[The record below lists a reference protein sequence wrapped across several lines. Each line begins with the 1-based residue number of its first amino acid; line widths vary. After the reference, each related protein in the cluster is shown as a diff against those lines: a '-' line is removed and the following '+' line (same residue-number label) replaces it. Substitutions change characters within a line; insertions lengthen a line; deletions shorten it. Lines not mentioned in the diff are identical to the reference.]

1 MEKKTVLVTGIGGNV
16 GQGIIRNIGKTCY
29 PVKII
34 GTNIATPSAGTHLCD
49 VFYQTPYSYEENYI
63 EKIIEICQK
72 EKVDLILPSTD
83 YEVYYLAL
91 NQKYLP
97 TVVASPANT
106 AEIFLDKYKT
116 WLHFVRHKLPFAETV
131 LPSEYKSNFPE
142 IIAKPREGRGS
153 RGLFFNPKETAQF
166 DDAKYLIQRLYKGD
180 EITIAFYVT
189 KEYNLHGFI
198 TLSRKLSDGATSQC
212 KVEKKYDD
220 IIKPFLEQL
229 INSIQISGSCNVQAI
244 ITPDLMIR
252 PFEVNCRISG
262 TNSIRSNFGFP
273 DVKYALDEY
282 LYNKPLK
289 KPEIKEGAAIRI
301 LMDVIYPGVKDFD
314 EIFDKT
320 SDHYLF

>member
-1 MEKKTVLVTGIGGNV
+1 MKN
-16 GQGIIRNIGKTCY
+16 
-29 PVKII
+29 
-34 GTNIATPSAGTHLCD
+34 S
-49 VFYQTPYSYEENYI
+49 YS
-63 EKIIEICQK
+63 
-72 EKVDLILPSTD
+72 
-83 YEVYYLAL
+83 
-91 NQKYLP
+91 
-97 TVVASPANT
+97 
-106 AEIFLDKYKT
+106 
-116 WLHFVRHKLPFAETV
+116 HF
-131 LPSEYKSNFPE
+131 
-142 IIAKPREGRGS
+142 
-153 RGLFFNPKETAQF
+153 
-166 DDAKYLIQRLYKGD
+166 
-180 EITIAFYVT
+180 
-189 KEYNLHGFI
+189 
-198 TLSRKLSDGATSQC
+198 